1 MADSPAV
8 SDLIKSITDDVKSL
22 VRGEIALA
30 KAELVPT
37 AKKAGMGA
45 GMFSAAAYLGIS
57 AVPLLLIAAALGI
70 AALGVPTPLAFVIVG
85 VALLILAGLFAL
97 VGRGIFKK
105 VKAPTAAK
113 DQAIETVA
121 EVKGALQHAMAAA
134 KAPEIEGR
142 VVNGSREL
150 R

>member
-37 AKKAGMGA
+37 AKKAGVGA

-57 AVPLLLIAAALGI
+57 AVPLLLIAASLGI
-70 AALGVPTPLAFVIVG
+70 AALGVPTALAFVIVG

-97 VGRGIFKK
+97 VGRGMFKK

-121 EVKGALQHAMAAA
+121 EVKGALQHAMTAA

>member
-30 KAELVPT
+30 KAELIPS
-37 AKKAGMGA
+37 AKNAGIGA
-45 GMFSAAAYLGIS
+45 GMFSVAAYLGIS
-57 AVPLLLIAAALGI
+57 AATLLLIAAALGI
-70 AALGVPTPLAFVIVG
+70 AALGVPTPLAFVIVA
-85 VALLILAGLFAL
+85 VALLLIAGLLAA
-97 VGRGIFKK
+97 VGRGLLKK
-105 VKAPTAAK
+105 VKPPTAAK
-113 DQAIETVA
+113 DQAIETVT
-121 EVKGALQHAMAAA
+121 EVKDAFQHAMAAA